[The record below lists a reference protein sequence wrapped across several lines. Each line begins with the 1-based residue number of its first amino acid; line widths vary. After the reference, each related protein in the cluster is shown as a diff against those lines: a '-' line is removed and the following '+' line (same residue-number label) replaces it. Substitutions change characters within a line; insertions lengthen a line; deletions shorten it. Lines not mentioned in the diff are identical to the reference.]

1 MLVAIGARVTTS
13 VGINDDGRRSM
24 CVRPWFR
31 GGPQRSKGTTRQTN
45 GSVADMSE
53 GVSTLSA
60 LLSAFVVHP
69 CTAPLHRQCLMGHS
83 PAPLAVLVRHTVGEC
98 WSGVVR
104 HGVRLI
110 SPRIVFATCTPYHP
124 LTNERPDVA
133 ALRSTPS
140 LTNRMSPPPSCTMLG
155 AAAAGPAV
163 SRSSRRVGNTILR
176 TGASPA
182 PASPRP
188 RRRPRR

>member
-1 MLVAIGARVTTS
+1 M
-13 VGINDDGRRSM
+13 RSAPGSGL
-24 CVRPWFR
+24 R
-31 GGPQRSKGTTRQTN
+31 GPQRSKGITRQTN

-110 SPRIVFATCTPYHP
+110 SPPYRIRHMHAIPPSNERASGRGGSTKHALPNKSNEPASLMHHAWRSCSRARGESLVAPRGQYHP
-124 LTNERPDVA
+124 QNWCFSSTRLT
-133 ALRSTPS
+133 ST
-140 LTNRMSPPPSCTMLG
+140 
-155 AAAAGPAV
+155 A
-163 SRSSRRVGNTILR
+163 
-176 TGASPA
+176 
-182 PASPRP
+182 
-188 RRRPRR
+188 